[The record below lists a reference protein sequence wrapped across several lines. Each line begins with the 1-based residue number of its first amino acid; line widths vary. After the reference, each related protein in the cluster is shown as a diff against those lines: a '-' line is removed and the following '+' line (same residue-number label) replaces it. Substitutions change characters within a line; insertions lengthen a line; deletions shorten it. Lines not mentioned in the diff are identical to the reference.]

1 MKNETT
7 TCIKNSSP
15 SCEAAPWTTD
25 TESKCSNKSL
35 SCYKHSVY
43 FLLRFSR
50 ASVTLV
56 LGLPKML
63 SLYRY
68 KNTNI
73 SVGVQ
78 RLYPRRRKKNYWYY
92 SNILKHN
99 IQKYRTTFSILFLL
113 IICLDCNFQ
122 EVTLS
127 IIYP

>member
-1 MKNETT
+1 MEWGSSSCSTSTEVNDVLYRSSLSLSYLKNETT

-68 KNTNI
+68 KNANI

-78 RLYPRRRKKNYWYY
+78 RLYPRRRKKN
-92 SNILKHN
+92 
-99 IQKYRTTFSILFLL
+99 TG
-113 IICLDCNFQ
+113 IIKIF
-122 EVTLS
+122 
-127 IIYP
+127 